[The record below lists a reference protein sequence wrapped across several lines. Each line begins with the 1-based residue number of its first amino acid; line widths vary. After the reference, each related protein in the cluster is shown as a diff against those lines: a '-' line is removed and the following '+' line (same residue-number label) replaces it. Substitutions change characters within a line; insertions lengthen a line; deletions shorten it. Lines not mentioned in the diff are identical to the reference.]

1 MTDDTTFPSPAVVEA
16 VMRHMNDDHTD
27 DSLVICRGLGG
38 RPEATAAHMTGMDA
52 DGIDFAAETPGGPV
66 SVRVPFGAR
75 LTERPQV
82 RDAVVRLYDEACRAL
97 GLEPRTAETH

>member
-1 MTDDTTFPSPAVVEA
+1 MTDTSNPFSPDVVAAVA
-16 VMRHMNDDHTD
+16 RHMNDDHAD

-38 RPEATAAHMTGMDA
+38 RPDATAARMSGMDA
-52 DGIDFAAETPGGPV
+52 DGIDFAAETGEGPV
-66 SVRVPFGAR
+66 SVRVPFGQR

-82 RDAVVRLYDEACRAL
+82 RAEVVRLYDEACRSL